1 MTQYTT
7 KPAQFRLPPWA
18 HEFLAEE
25 AASTGT
31 SKTEV
36 VLEALEEYKRMRF
49 EEHLAEGYREWAD
62 ENLAQAQEWDSALM
76 DGLEPGRW

>member
-25 AASTGT
+25 ASATGT

-36 VLEALEEYKRMRF
+36 VLDALEDYKRKRL
-49 EEHLAEGYREWAD
+49 ETLLAEGYREWAD
-62 ENLAQAQEWDSALM
+62 ENLAEAKHWESALA
-76 DGLEPGRW
+76 DGLEPEEW

>member
-1 MTQYTT
+1 MQYTS

-18 HEFLAEE
+18 HEFLAQE

-36 VLEALEEYKRMRF
+36 VLDALDEYRRKRLDVL
-49 EEHLAEGYREWAD
+49 LAEGYQEWAQD
-62 ENLAQAQEWDSALM
+62 NAAEAKEWDVALQ
-76 DGLEPGRW
+76 DGLEPEQW

>member
-1 MTQYTT
+1 MPHYTT

-25 AASTGT
+25 AAATGV

-36 VLEALEEYKRMRF
+36 VLEALEGYKKRRF
-49 EEHLAEGYREWAD
+49 DQRLAEGYAEWAD
-62 ENLAQAQEWDSALM
+62 ENAAQAKQWDGALM
-76 DGLEPGRW
+76 DGLESEEW